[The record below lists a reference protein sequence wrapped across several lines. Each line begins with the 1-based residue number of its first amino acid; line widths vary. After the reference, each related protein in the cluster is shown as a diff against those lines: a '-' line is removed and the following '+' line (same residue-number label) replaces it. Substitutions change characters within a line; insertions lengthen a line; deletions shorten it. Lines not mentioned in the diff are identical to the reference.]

1 VPEPN
6 PFAQH
11 APSFRPRPYQ
21 QAALSR
27 FSARVAEGRRR
38 FYLVSPPGSGKTLL
52 GLAMAV
58 ELGAPV
64 SSLSPTT
71 TIAQQWVSRLAEHW
85 VCLDGPGA
93 PLRAATE
100 PGGKAATDERAFPVP
115 RRFGNHTAAEQLLA
129 IWRAHRDPDA
139 RLVHTRTDEGAAL
152 VRRLRGRPAMPGQ
165 VRLGRVWA

>member
-1 VPEPN
+1 MAETN
-6 PFAQH
+6 PFSHH
-11 APSFRPRPYQ
+11 APSFWPRPYQ

-52 GLAMAV
+52 GLAMAA

-64 SSLSPTT
+64 LALSPTT

-85 VCLDGPGA
+85 VCLDGPGTP

-100 PGGKAATDERAFPVP
+100 PGADGLA
-115 RRFGNHTAAEQLLA
+115 GHT
-129 IWRAHRDPDA
+129 
-139 RLVHTRTDEGAAL
+139 EG
-152 VRRLRGRPAMPGQ
+152 RGPS
-165 VRLGRVWA
+165 